1 LPRRNSR
8 DPESDPAAAFGEA
21 LGRLREAAGFT
32 TQEAAAARLNYGHD
46 TISRWETGAVV
57 PDEAQITRVLDAY
70 AVTGVARENTLTM
83 WRLARKAKGPIR
95 EFFAK
100 YFEEEQTA
108 AFLRVWGL
116 LMVPGPLQ
124 TREYAYAMFVAGGL
138 DEDEAN
144 EQTELRMRRR
154 ARVDGPDPA
163 HVTALI
169 HERALYFRVGTPE
182 TMIGQLGD
190 LLELSRR
197 QNLVV
202 QVIPDEGYF
211 PGVAGPFEIASGPGI
226 PDIVDQVTVVDY
238 VAEDPAVVGKV
249 IARFAAIHGYAR
261 RLAESRTLI
270 TEAITFWQAQQK

>member
-1 LPRRNSR
+1 MPKRNSR

-21 LGRLREAAGFT
+21 LGRLREAAGFA

-57 PDEAQITRVLDAY
+57 PDDNQIIRLLDEY
-70 AVTGVARENTLTM
+70 GVTGILRENTLTM

-100 YFEEEQTA
+100 YFTEEQEA
-108 AFLRVWGL
+108 AFLRMWGI
-116 LMVPGPLQ
+116 LMIPGGLQ
-124 TREYAYAMFVAGGL
+124 TREYAYAMFLAEGL
-138 DEDEAN
+138 DEDEAA

-169 HERALYFRVGTPE
+169 HERALYFQVGTPE
-182 TMIGQLGD
+182 TMIGQLTD

-197 QNLVV
+197 RNVV
-202 QVIPDEGYF
+202 IQVVPDEGYF
-211 PGVAGPFEIASGPGI
+211 PGAVGAFDIASGPDI
-226 PDIVDQVTVVDY
+226 SDIVDMVTVQDY
-238 VAEDPAVVGKV
+238 VTDESAAVGKA
-249 IARFAAIHGYAR
+249 IARFAEVHGYA
-261 RLAESRTLI
+261 LSVTESRALI
-270 TEAITFWQAQQK
+270 TEAIQFWQSQQK

>member
-1 LPRRNSR
+1 MPRRNSR

-21 LGRLREAAGFT
+21 LGRLREAAGFA

-57 PDEAQITRVLDAY
+57 PDENQISRLLDEY
-70 AVTGVARENTLTM
+70 GVSGILRENTLTM

-100 YFEEEQTA
+100 YFAEEQEA
-108 AFLRVWGL
+108 AFLRMFGL
-116 LMVPGPLQ
+116 LMIPGGLQ
-124 TREYAYAMFVAGGL
+124 TREYAHAMFLLGNL
-138 DEDEAN
+138 DEDEAS

-182 TMIGQLGD
+182 IMAEQLTD
-190 LLELSRR
+190 LLEVSRQR
-197 QNLVV
+197 NVV
-202 QVIPDEGYF
+202 IQVIPDDGYF
-211 PGVAGPFEIASGPGI
+211 SGAEGAFEIAGGPGI
-226 PDIVDQVTVVDY
+226 SDIVDQVTVVDY
-238 VAEDPAVVGKV
+238 VTDDPAVVGKV
-249 IARFAAIHGYAR
+249 TAQFAEVHGYAR
-261 RLAESRTLI
+261 NAAESRALI
-270 TEAITFWQAQQK
+270 MEAISFWQSQQK

>member
-8 DPESDPAAAFGEA
+8 DPQSDPAAAFGEA

-57 PDEAQITRVLDAY
+57 PDEAQIARVLDAY

-100 YFEEEQTA
+100 YFEEEQEA
-108 AFLRVWGL
+108 AFLRMFGL
-116 LMVPGPLQ
+116 LMIPGGLQ
-124 TREYAYAMFVAGGL
+124 TREYAHAMFLEGGL
-138 DEDEAN
+138 DEDEAA
-144 EQTELRMRRR
+144 EQTELRMKRR

-169 HERALYFRVGTPE
+169 HERALYFRVGTSE
-182 TMIGQLGD
+182 TMIEQLAD

-197 QNLVV
+197 QNVV
-202 QVIPDEGYF
+202 LQVIPDEGYF
-211 PGVAGPFEIASGPGI
+211 PGVAGAFEIASRPGI
-226 PDIVDQVTVVDY
+226 SDIVDQVTVVDY
-238 VAEDPAVVGKV
+238 VTDDPAVVGKV
-249 IARFAAIHGYAR
+249 IARFAKVHGYAR
-261 RLAESRTLI
+261 NVAESRTLI
-270 TEAITFWQAQQK
+270 SEAITFWQSQQK